1 MSDVVLRCPHCGTT
15 QAERGECEAC
25 HEDTVRYFC
34 PNHPGGRWLDGPVC
48 AECGARAE
56 RERAAATSTRRVPP
70 RAAPRTPPRTPPE
83 PSLRRP
89 PRRDEPREAPPAV
102 PRVETPGR
110 FPAGDDFVYP
120 PDIRP
125 EELLRV
131 WRPRGIPFAMGC
143 LKGVLVLGLL
153 AAIIFAIATIWFF
166 GGVIN
171 LGAGDVTTP
180 NGWPWDVAPRD
191 LAVWGSVVCS
201 RALLA
206 RRHHLASTLRLS
218 FSAVRGAR
226 RRTASRRG
234 SSPVSGRSSPR
245 RSPRRPASPPH

>member
-56 RERAAATSTRRVPP
+56 RERAAAASVRRDPP
-70 RAAPRTPPRTPPE
+70 RTPARTPPRTVPPE
-83 PSLRRP
+83 PSRRRP
-89 PRRDEPREAPPAV
+89 TRRDEPRDAPPAI
-102 PRVETPGR
+102 PPLETPGR
-110 FPAGDDFVYP
+110 FPAGDDFVHL

-143 LKGVLVLGLL
+143 LKGVLLLGLL

-166 GGVIN
+166 GGVID
-171 LGAGDVTTP
+171 LGAADVTAP
-180 NGWPWDVAPRD
+180 DGWPMDVASRALP
-191 LAVWGSVVCS
+191 AWGGVVCS
-201 RALLA
+201 RSLSA
-206 RRHHLASTLRLS
+206 RRDAPADHVAGPGGGRPPRST
-218 FSAVRGAR
+218 
-226 RRTASRRG
+226 
-234 SSPVSGRSSPR
+234 RS
-245 RSPRRPASPPH
+245 